1 LASTKI
7 ASAITVRF
15 AAVVCWLAIWL
26 VWVITAMAN
35 SLTGVLLKVRL
46 LQTNLSQ
53 GPFHSIKARYNK
65 QVNRN
70 NRAIVLFSFGIINKF
85 LEYRLSHFVSF
96 NFVKY
101 GKEGVWLAV

>member
-1 LASTKI
+1 LASAKI

-15 AAVVCWLAIWL
+15 AAVVWWLAIWL

-53 GPFHSIKARYNK
+53 GSFHSIKARYNK

-85 LEYRLSHFVSF
+85 L
-96 NFVKY
+96 K
-101 GKEGVWLAV
+101 